1 MVEKNRLMLMVESI
15 SKSSTGVLADLTSK
29 VAMKVLHVDDD
40 LNYLKVAKQCLEMQG
55 RFRVDTARSAEEA
68 MEKMKKETYDA
79 IISDYLLPGKNGLEF
94 LKELRD
100 EGNDIP
106 FIIFT
111 GKGREEVAI
120 KALNLGADGYFDKH
134 GEPETVYGELAHG
147 IRQAA
152 GRKKADMKIWEREE
166 RLRAV
171 FGSSPDAITV
181 SDLHGNILDCNEAAL
196 RMMGYSSKEEIV
208 GKNRLEL
215 IAEKDRESALKSLK
229 IAFEQGTIK
238 NVEYT
243 FLKKNGEEYQGE
255 LSASILRD
263 SVGNPVCF
271 VGVIRDT
278 SERKKA
284 EEALR
289 ESEQRFRRLS
299 EATFEAIAIHDKGKI
314 LDANQNFAK
323 MFGYELSEV
332 IGKNALDFAA
342 PESRDLVLK
351 NILSR
356 CEKPFEGMA
365 LRKDGSTFVQET
377 RGKAIPYE
385 GRIVRVTAMHDI
397 TERRTAEEALRESKE
412 RYRELAESISDVFFA
427 MDKDFRYTYWNKA
440 SEKLTG
446 ISAKDAI
453 GKSLTE
459 VFPDVKGTKIEQVY
473 LETLRTQQPQ
483 SCLNKYQLRDKGYV
497 FEINAFPTK
506 AGLSVFVKD
515 ITERKKVEEEKSRLL
530 RDLNDRVKEL
540 NCLYGMS
547 ELFEKSDISLD
558 GALQGTTDLLSH
570 AMQYPDI
577 ACARIV
583 VENREFSTKNFKET
597 GWKLQ
602 ADIKVHGKKAG
613 FVEVRYLEE
622 RPTIA
627 EGPFLKEERY
637 LIDAIAERLGRITE
651 RKKAE
656 GALRDANEKWA
667 SLTENT
673 DDIVMIVDGN
683 GVIQYI
689 NRTIP
694 PYTPEETVGKTVYEY
709 VPREQHNVFEKSLRE
724 VFKTGEPDSYQ
735 VSSNIPKIGTI
746 WFSTKLVPIKHDG
759 KVSSAILVSSNITD
773 RKKAEE
779 ELRNSEERL
788 SVLFELAPD
797 AYYLN
802 DLKGNFIDGN
812 KAAEE
817 VTGYMKNELIGKSFL
832 KLKLLPRNEALKA
845 AKLLAMNALGKP
857 TGPDEFVL
865 NRKDGTQVP
874 VEIRTYPVKIKGKT
888 LVLGIA
894 RDITI
899 RKKDEQIV
907 KESQQKFEGLFKH
920 NPEAAVYLDS
930 DFRILDANPRFCQL
944 FGYSA
949 EEVKGKKIN
958 DVVVPEG
965 MREEAEGLNRD
976 AKDGYASHNTVR
988 KRKDGSLV
996 PVSNSA
1002 APVTFEDKL
1011 LGYVGIYKDITEL
1024 KRAQE
1029 ESEESRKHFQMLFDL
1044 MADPVAVVDGKGKIL
1059 EVTQKAEEI
1068 TGFKKEE
1075 LVGKNLLKVK
1085 MFGAK
1090 TKAVLIKSLAKRMM
1104 GMHVEPYEV
1113 EVLKK
1118 DGGKL
1123 MYEINAAKI
1132 SYKGKPA
1139 DLVVFRDILERK
1151 KLEEKLRVVGG
1162 LTRHD
1167 VRNKLCAV
1175 TGNAYLLKR
1184 KLAGN
1189 PEALKQLVDMEN
1201 AVRNVEAIFEFA
1213 RTYEKLGVEKLVNM
1227 NVGKAVDEQRHSS
1240 QT

>member
-1 MVEKNRLMLMVESI
+1 LLAYKEKKLISMNESTVE
-15 SKSSTGVLADLTSK
+15 SSTGVSVRLTEK
-29 VAMKVLHVDDD
+29 RPIRVLHVDDD
-40 LNYLKVAKQCLEMQG
+40 PGFLKVAKQCLEMQD
-55 RFRVDTARSAEEA
+55 RLQVDTAQSAEGA
-68 MEKMKKETYDA
+68 MEKMKQEAYDVIVA
-79 IISDYLLPGKNGLEF
+79 NYQMPGKDGLEF
-94 LKELRD
+94 LKELR
-100 EGNDIP
+100 EKGNTIP

-111 GKGREEVAI
+111 GKGREAVAI
-120 KALNLGADGYFDKH
+120 KALNLGADGYFNKH

-147 IRQAA
+147 IRQAVE
-152 GRKKADMKIWEREE
+152 RKKADMKIWEREE

-196 RMMGYSSKEEIV
+196 RLMAYSSKEEIV
-208 GKNRLEL
+208 GKNHLEL
-215 IAEKDRESALKSLK
+215 IAEKDRENALKSLK

-271 VGVIRDT
+271 VGVIRDIT
-278 SERKKA
+278 ERKKA

-299 EATFEAIAIHDKGKI
+299 EATFEAIVIHDKGKI

-342 PESRDLVLK
+342 PESRDLLLK
-351 NILSR
+351 NVLSG
-356 CEKPFEGMA
+356 CEKPYEGIA
-365 LRKDGSTFVQET
+365 LRKDGSTFVQEI

-385 GRIVRVTAMHDI
+385 GRIIRVTAMRDI
-397 TERRTAEEALRESKE
+397 AERKQWEEALR
-412 RYRELAESISDVFFA
+412 D
-427 MDKDFRYTYWNKA
+427 
-440 SEKLTG
+440 
-446 ISAKDAI
+446 AK
-453 GKSLTE
+453 
-459 VFPDVKGTKIEQVY
+459 
-473 LETLRTQQPQ
+473 
-483 SCLNKYQLRDKGYV
+483 
-497 FEINAFPTK
+497 
-506 AGLSVFVKD
+506 
-515 ITERKKVEEEKSRLL
+515 
-530 RDLNDRVKEL
+530 
-540 NCLYGMS
+540 
-547 ELFEKSDISLD
+547 
-558 GALQGTTDLLSH
+558 
-570 AMQYPDI
+570 
-577 ACARIV
+577 
-583 VENREFSTKNFKET
+583 
-597 GWKLQ
+597 
-602 ADIKVHGKKAG
+602 
-613 FVEVRYLEE
+613 
-622 RPTIA
+622 
-627 EGPFLKEERY
+627 
-637 LIDAIAERLGRITE
+637 
-651 RKKAE
+651 
-656 GALRDANEKWA
+656 EKWA

-683 GVIQYI
+683 SVIQYI

-694 PYTPEETVGKTVYEY
+694 PYTPEGTVGKTIYKY
-709 VPREQHNVFEKSLRE
+709 VPREQHYVFEKSLRE
-724 VFKTGEPDSYQ
+724 VFKTGKPDSYQ
-735 VSSNIPKIGTI
+735 VSSNIPKIGTM
-746 WFSTKLVPIKHDG
+746 WFSTKVVPIKHDG
-759 KVSSAILVSSNITD
+759 KVSSAILISSNITD

-788 SVLFELAPD
+788 SILFELAPD

-802 DLKGNFIDGN
+802 DLKGNFVDGN

-832 KLKLLPRNEALKA
+832 KLKLLPRSQVLKA

-865 NRKDGTQVP
+865 NRKDGIQVP
-874 VEIRTYPVKIKGKT
+874 VEIRTYPVRIKGKT

-899 RKKDEQIV
+899 RKKDEQTIL
-907 KESQQKFEGLFKH
+907 ESKQKFEGLFKH

-949 EEVKGKKIN
+949 KEVEGKHIN
-958 DVVVPEG
+958 EVVAPEG
-965 MREEAEGLNRD
+965 MIEEAERLDKD
-976 AKDGYASHNTVR
+976 AKNGYASHDTVR

-996 PVSNSA
+996 HVSVSA
-1002 APVTFEDKL
+1002 APVTIEDRL
-1011 LGYVGIYKDITEL
+1011 LGYVRVYKDITEL
-1024 KRAQE
+1024 KKAHE
-1029 ESEESRKHFQMLFDL
+1029 ESEESRRHFQMLFDL
-1044 MADPVAVVDGKGKIL
+1044 MADPVAVVDGRGKIL

-1090 TKAVLIKSLAKRMM
+1090 TKAVMIKSLAKRMM

-1139 DLVVFRDILERK
+1139 DLVVFRDVLERK

-1189 PEALKQLVDMEN
+1189 PEALKQLANMEN

-1213 RTYEKLGVEKLVNM
+1213 RTYEKLGVEKTVNM
-1227 NVGKAVDEQRHSS
+1227 NVGKAVDEAASLFIDLKGIKIVNECHDLTVLADSLLRQLFYNLIDNTLKYGEKTGQIRIYSRTPSADKLELVYKDDGVGIPDNMRNNIFKEGFTLGKGTGYGLFMIKRICEVYGWDIQETGIQGKGVKFVITIPKTNPNENENQEQHRKSV
-1240 QT
+1240 TTND